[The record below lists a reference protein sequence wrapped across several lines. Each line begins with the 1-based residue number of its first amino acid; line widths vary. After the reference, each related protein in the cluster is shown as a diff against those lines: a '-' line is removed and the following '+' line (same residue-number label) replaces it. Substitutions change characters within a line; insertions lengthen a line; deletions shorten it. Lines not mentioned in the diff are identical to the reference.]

1 MRPSTVTS
9 PSNPMHILG
18 ILLWSSVVLGCSMAP
33 QPRLESYLG
42 PFPKE
47 KPVSGPVVPA
57 GHTLA
62 AGLVVINDT
71 GDPESAPALSP
82 QAIAFLT
89 DRVRQ
94 QLEQSLPVQVVK
106 VLSPAGITP
115 EPNPSQFVRL
125 GQHEGVAYLVLAI
138 FSSAEREVAAK
149 LPLTG
154 DPEQGGGRP
163 LVTGY
168 EALNF
173 ALAELALIDAKTGM
187 PMVQAQGR
195 AWSRLNRLYVPIK
208 SNAYPVI
215 HRSLRVAPIYPK
227 EENAKDVLRSIA
239 GDEAL
244 EQALMHLQEAW
255 RVKPAA

>member
-1 MRPSTVTS
+1 MRPSDFTS
-9 PSNPMHILG
+9 RPMRFFW
-18 ILLWSSVVLGCSMAP
+18 ILLSSSLVLGCSMAP

-42 PFPKE
+42 PFPQE
-47 KPVSGPVVPA
+47 KQVSGPVVPS

-82 QAIAFLT
+82 QALAFLT

-94 QLEQSLPVQVVK
+94 QIEHSVPVQVVK
-106 VLSPAGITP
+106 VLSPVGVAP
-115 EPNPSQFVRL
+115 EPNTSQFVRL
-125 GQHEGVAYLVLAI
+125 GQQEGVEYLVLAI

-163 LVTGY
+163 FVTGY

-173 ALAELALIDAKTGM
+173 ALAELALIDAKTGL